1 MNKISVLGST
11 GSIGTQTLDVAKH
24 LGLDVVAISANSNA
38 DLLIKQYYDV
48 KPKYIGVTDK
58 ESAKKVKEA
67 LSGEDVTI
75 IDGEN
80 SAKTIASIDEP
91 DTVVNAI
98 IGFAGLV
105 PTLSAIENGKN
116 IALANKETLVS
127 AGRLVMSKAR
137 EKNVSVIP
145 IDSEHCAI
153 HQCLRSCSH
162 SEVDRLIITASGG
175 PFFGYTK
182 EQLVNVTKEQALKHP
197 NWSMGKGITIYSST
211 LVNKGLEM
219 IEAMHLFDFP
229 MEKIDVIVNRESII
243 HSMVETVDGS
253 VMAQLGASDMRL
265 CIQYALTYPERIPGI
280 SKKLNLTEVGKLTF
294 FDVDHETFPS
304 INLAKRAVNYGDIG
318 TCVYNASN
326 EECVNLFLQDKIKY
340 TDIFEIMEKCT
351 EKFKN
356 GNTENPAIKDIIDAD
371 REAKKFAQSLARLV

>member
-38 DLLIKQYYDV
+38 DLLINQYYDV

-58 ESAKKVKEA
+58 EAAKKIKDA
-67 LSGEDVTI
+67 LLGENVTV
-75 IDGEN
+75 IDGED
-80 SAKTIASIDEP
+80 SAKTIASLDEP

-105 PTLSAIENGKN
+105 PTLSAIEKGKN

-137 EKNVSVIP
+137 EKNVTVIP

-153 HQCLRSCSH
+153 HQCLRSCKH

-280 SKKLNLTEVGKLTF
+280 SKRLNLTEVGKLTF

-326 EECVNLFLQDKIKY
+326 EECVNLFLQDKIRY

-356 GNTENPAIKDIIDAD
+356 GNTECPAIEDIIDAD
-371 REAKKFAQSLARLV
+371 REAKKFAQSLVRLV

>member
-24 LGLDVVAISANSNA
+24 LGLEVTAITTNSNA
-38 DLLIKQYYDV
+38 DLLIKQFYDV

-58 ESAKKVKEA
+58 EAAKIVRDA
-67 LSGEDVTI
+67 LSEENVTV
-75 IDGEN
+75 IDGKD
-80 SAKTIASIDEP
+80 SAKTIASLDEP

-105 PTLSAIENGKN
+105 PTLSAIEKGKK

-137 EKNVSVIP
+137 EKNVTVIP

-153 HQCLRSCSH
+153 HQCLRSCKH

-280 SKKLNLTEVGKLTF
+280 SKRLNLTEVGKLTF

-326 EECVNLFLQDKIKY
+326 EECVNLFLQDKIRY

-356 GNTENPAIKDIIDAD
+356 GNTECPAIEDIIDAD
-371 REAKKFAQSLARLV
+371 REAKKFAQSLVRLV

>member
-356 GNTENPAIKDIIDAD
+356 GNTENPSIDDIIEAD
-371 REAKKFAQSLARLV
+371 KEAKIFCRNYF

>member
-38 DLLIKQYYDV
+38 DLLINQYYDV

-58 ESAKKVKEA
+58 EAAKKIKDA
-67 LSGEDVTI
+67 LLGENVTV
-75 IDGEN
+75 IDGKD
-80 SAKTIASIDEP
+80 SAKTIASLDEP

-105 PTLSAIENGKN
+105 PTLSAIEKGKN

-137 EKNVSVIP
+137 EKNVTVIP

-153 HQCLRSCSH
+153 HQCLRSCKH

-280 SKKLNLTEVGKLTF
+280 SKKLNLTQVGKLTF

-326 EECVNLFLQDKIKY
+326 EECVNLFLQDKIRY

-356 GNTENPAIKDIIDAD
+356 GNTESPAIEDIIDAD
-371 REAKKFAQSLARLV
+371 REAKKFAQSLVRLV

>member
-24 LGLDVVAISANSNA
+24 LGLEVTAITANSNA
-38 DLLIKQYYDV
+38 DLLIKQFYDV

-58 ESAKKVKEA
+58 EAAKIVRDA
-67 LSGEDVTI
+67 LSGENVTV
-75 IDGEN
+75 IDGKD
-80 SAKTIASIDEP
+80 SAKTIASLDEP

-105 PTLSAIENGKN
+105 PTLSAIEKGKN

-137 EKNVSVIP
+137 EKNVTVIP

-153 HQCLRSCSH
+153 HQCLRSCKH

-280 SKKLNLTEVGKLTF
+280 SKKLNLTQVGKLTF

-326 EECVNLFLQDKIKY
+326 EECVNLFLQDKIRY

-356 GNTENPAIKDIIDAD
+356 GNTESPAIEDIIDAD
-371 REAKKFAQSLARLV
+371 REAKKFAQSLVRLV

>member
-105 PTLSAIENGKN
+105 PTLSAIEKGKN

>member
-38 DLLIKQYYDV
+38 DLLINQYYDV

-58 ESAKKVKEA
+58 EAAKKIKDA
-67 LSGEDVTI
+67 LLGENVTV
-75 IDGEN
+75 IDGED
-80 SAKTIASIDEP
+80 SAKTIASLDEP

-105 PTLSAIENGKN
+105 PTLSAIEKGKN

-137 EKNVSVIP
+137 EKNVTVIP

-153 HQCLRSCSH
+153 HQCLRSCKH

-280 SKKLNLTEVGKLTF
+280 SKKLNLTQVGKLTF

-326 EECVNLFLQDKIKY
+326 EECVNLFLQDKIRY

-356 GNTENPAIKDIIDAD
+356 GNTESPAIEDIIDAD
-371 REAKKFAQSLARLV
+371 REAKKFAQSLVRLV

>member
-24 LGLDVVAISANSNA
+24 LGLEIIAITANSNA

-48 KPKYIGVTDK
+48 KPQYIGVTDK
-58 ESAKKVKEA
+58 AAAQKVKEA
-67 LSGEDVTI
+67 LSGENVVV

-80 SAKTIASIDEP
+80 SAKTIASLDEP

-98 IGFAGLV
+98 IGFAGLL
-105 PTLSAIENGKN
+105 PTLCAIEKGKN

-127 AGRLVMSKAR
+127 AGRLVMSKAK
-137 EKNVSVIP
+137 EKNVPVIP
-145 IDSEHCAI
+145 IDSEHCAL
-153 HQCLRSCSH
+153 HQCLRSCKH

-182 EQLVNVTKEQALKHP
+182 EQLFDVTKEQALKHP

-265 CIQYALTYPERIPGI
+265 CIQYALTYPERVAGI
-280 SKKLNLTEVGKLTF
+280 SKKLDLTKVGKLTF

-304 INLAKRAVNYGDIG
+304 IKLAKRAVNYGDIG

-340 TDIFEIMEKCT
+340 TDIFDIMENCT
-351 EKFKN
+351 EHFKN
-356 GNTENPAIKDIIDAD
+356 GNTDSPTIEDIVEAD
-371 REAKKFAQSLARLV
+371 KQAKVYCREKAK

>member
-24 LGLDVVAISANSNA
+24 LGLEVTAITANSNA
-38 DLLIKQYYDV
+38 DLLIKQFYDV

-58 ESAKKVKEA
+58 EAAKKIKDA
-67 LSGEDVTI
+67 LLGENVTV
-75 IDGEN
+75 IDGED
-80 SAKTIASIDEP
+80 SAKTIASLDEP

-105 PTLSAIENGKN
+105 PTLSAIEKGKN

-137 EKNVSVIP
+137 EKNVTVIP

-153 HQCLRSCSH
+153 HQCLRSCKH

-229 MEKIDVIVNRESII
+229 MEKINVIVNRESII

-280 SKKLNLTEVGKLTF
+280 SKKLNLTQVGKLTF

-326 EECVNLFLQDKIKY
+326 EECVNLFLQDKIRY

-356 GNTENPAIKDIIDAD
+356 GNTESPAIEDIIDAD
-371 REAKKFAQSLARLV
+371 REAKKFAQSLVRLV

>member
-48 KPKYIGVTDK
+48 KPKYIGVTEK
-58 ESAKKVKEA
+58 SAAEKVKNA
-67 LSGEDVTI
+67 LIGENVTI
-75 IDGEN
+75 IDGED
-80 SAKTIASIDEP
+80 SAKTIASLNEP

-105 PTLSAIENGKN
+105 PTLSAIDNGKN

-127 AGRLVMSKAR
+127 AGRLVMGKAR

-356 GNTENPAIKDIIDAD
+356 GNTENPSIDDIIEAD
-371 REAKKFAQSLARLV
+371 KEAKIFCRNYF

>member
-24 LGLDVVAISANSNA
+24 LGLEVIAISANSNWEM
-38 DLLIKQYYDV
+38 LIRQYYDI

-58 ESAKKVKEA
+58 EAAQKVKSA
-67 LSGEDVTI
+67 LEGENVTV
-75 IDGEN
+75 IDGED
-80 SAKTIASIDEP
+80 SAKIIASLDEP
-91 DTVVNAI
+91 NTVVNAI
-98 IGFAGLV
+98 IGFAGLT
-105 PTLSAIENGKN
+105 PTLCAIEKGKN

-127 AGRLVMSKAR
+127 AGRLVMNKAK

-153 HQCLRSCSH
+153 HQCLRSCKH
-162 SEVDRLIITASGG
+162 SEVERLIITASGG
-175 PFFGYTK
+175 PFFGYTV
-182 EQLVNVTKEQALKHP
+182 EQLKNVTKEQALKHP

-265 CIQYALTYPERIPGI
+265 CIQYALTYPERVTGI
-280 SKKLNLTEVGKLTF
+280 SKRLDLVKQGKLTF
-294 FDVDHETFPS
+294 FEVDHNTFPS
-304 INLAKRAVNYGDIG
+304 IMLAKKAVEYGDIG

-340 TDIFEIMEKCT
+340 TDIFDIMESCT
-351 EKFKN
+351 EHFKN
-356 GNTENPAIKDIIDAD
+356 GNTNSPTIEDIIQAD
-371 REAKKFAQSLARLV
+371 KEAKLYCREAVK

>member
-38 DLLIKQYYDV
+38 DLLINQYYDV

-58 ESAKKVKEA
+58 DAAKIVRDA
-67 LSGEDVTI
+67 LSGENVTV
-75 IDGEN
+75 IDGED
-80 SAKTIASIDEP
+80 SAKTIASLDEP

-105 PTLSAIENGKN
+105 PTLSAIEKGKN

-137 EKNVSVIP
+137 EKNVTVIP

-153 HQCLRSCSH
+153 HQCLRSCKH

-280 SKKLNLTEVGKLTF
+280 SKRLNLTEVGKLTF

-326 EECVNLFLQDKIKY
+326 EECVNLFLQDKIRY

-356 GNTENPAIKDIIDAD
+356 GNTECPAIEDIIDAD
-371 REAKKFAQSLARLV
+371 REAKKFAQSLVRLV

>member
-48 KPKYIGVTDK
+48 KPKYIGVTEK
-58 ESAKKVKEA
+58 SAAEKVKNA
-67 LSGEDVTI
+67 LIGENVTI
-75 IDGEN
+75 IDGED
-80 SAKTIASIDEP
+80 SAKTIASLNEP

-105 PTLSAIENGKN
+105 PTLSAIDNGKN

-127 AGRLVMSKAR
+127 AGRLVMGKAR

-182 EQLVNVTKEQALKHP
+182 DQLRDVTKEQALKHP

-294 FDVDHETFPS
+294 FNVDHETFPS
-304 INLAKRAVNYGDIG
+304 INLAKKAVNYGDIG

-356 GNTENPAIKDIIDAD
+356 GNTENPSIDDIIEAD
-371 REAKKFAQSLARLV
+371 KEAKIFCRNYF

>member
-38 DLLIKQYYDV
+38 DLLINQYYDV

-58 ESAKKVKEA
+58 DAAKKIKDA
-67 LSGEDVTI
+67 LLGENVTV
-75 IDGEN
+75 IDGED
-80 SAKTIASIDEP
+80 SAKTIASLDEP

-105 PTLSAIENGKN
+105 PTLSAIEKGKN

-137 EKNVSVIP
+137 EKNVTVIP

-153 HQCLRSCSH
+153 HQCLRSCKH

-280 SKKLNLTEVGKLTF
+280 SKKLNLTQVGKLTF

-326 EECVNLFLQDKIKY
+326 EECVNLFLQDKIRY

-356 GNTENPAIKDIIDAD
+356 GNTECPSIEDIIDAD
-371 REAKKFAQSLARLV
+371 RESKKFAQSLVRLV

>member
-1 MNKISVLGST
+1 MNKISILGST
-11 GSIGTQTLDVAKH
+11 GSIGTQTIDVAKH
-24 LGLDVVAISANSNA
+24 LGLEVVALSANSNA
-38 DLLIKQYYDV
+38 ELLIKQYYDV

-58 ESAKKVKEA
+58 SAAQQVKSA
-67 LSGEDVTI
+67 LSGEKVTI
-75 IDGEN
+75 IDGED
-80 SAKTIASIDEP
+80 SAKTIASLEEP

-105 PTLSAIENGKN
+105 PTLSAIDCGKK

-127 AGRLVMSKAR
+127 AGRLVMQKAR
-137 EKNVSVIP
+137 EKGVEIIP
-145 IDSEHCAI
+145 IDSEHCAL
-153 HQCLRSCSH
+153 HQCLRSCKH
-162 SEVDRLIITASGG
+162 DEVERLIITASGG
-175 PFFGYTK
+175 PFFQYSK
-182 EQLVNVTKEQALKHP
+182 EQLKNVTKEQALKHP

-219 IEAMHLFDFP
+219 IEAMHLFEFP
-229 MEKIDVIVNRESII
+229 MEKIDVIINRESII
-243 HSMVETVDGS
+243 HSMVEMVDSS

-265 CIQYALTYPERIPGI
+265 CIQYALTYPERVPGV
-280 SKKLNLTEVGKLTF
+280 SKKLDLTQVGKLTF

-304 INLAKRAVNYGDIG
+304 IKLAKRAVKYGDIG

-351 EKFKN
+351 EHFTA
-356 GNTENPAIKDIIDAD
+356 GNTDSPCIDDIIAAD
-371 REAKKFAQSLARLV
+371 KEAKKYCRECIN

>member
-24 LGLDVVAISANSNA
+24 LGLEVVAITANSNA

-58 ESAKKVKEA
+58 KAAQKVKDA
-67 LSGEDVTI
+67 LSGENVTV
-75 IDGEN
+75 IDGED
-80 SAKTIASIDEP
+80 SAKTVASLDEP

-98 IGFAGLV
+98 IGFSGLL
-105 PTLSAIENGKN
+105 PTLCAIEKGKN
-116 IALANKETLVS
+116 IAIANKETLVS
-127 AGRLVMSKAR
+127 AGRLVMGRAK
-137 EKNVSVIP
+137 EKNVPVIP
-145 IDSEHCAI
+145 IDSEHCAL
-153 HQCLRSCSH
+153 HQCLRSCKH

-175 PFFGYTK
+175 PFFGYTR
-182 EQLVNVTKEQALKHP
+182 EQLRDVTKEQALKHP

-265 CIQYALTYPERIPGI
+265 CIQYALTYPERVAGI
-280 SKKLNLTEVGKLTF
+280 SKKLDLTQVGKLTF

-304 INLAKRAVNYGDIG
+304 IKLAKRAVNYGDIG

-340 TDIFEIMEKCT
+340 TDIFDIMESCT
-351 EKFKN
+351 EHFKN
-356 GNTENPAIKDIIDAD
+356 GNTSSPSIEDIIEAD
-371 REAKKFAQSLARLV
+371 KQAKVYCREKAK

>member
-24 LGLDVVAISANSNA
+24 LGLEVVAISAGSNA

-48 KPKYIGVTDK
+48 KPKYIGVSDK
-58 ESAKKVKEA
+58 NAAEKVKTA
-67 LSGEDVTI
+67 LANEKVTV

-80 SAKTIASIDEP
+80 SAKTIATLDEP

-105 PTLSAIENGKN
+105 PTLSAIEKGKN

-127 AGRLVMSKAR
+127 AGRLVMNEAR
-137 EKNVSVIP
+137 KKGVSIIP

-175 PFFGYTK
+175 PFFGYTRQ
-182 EQLVNVTKEQALKHP
+182 QLEGVTKEQALKHP

-265 CIQYALTYPERIPGI
+265 CIQYALTFPERVQGI
-280 SKKLNLTEVGKLTF
+280 CKKLNLTQVGKLTF
-294 FDVDHETFPS
+294 FDVDHDTFPS
-304 INLAKRAVNYGDIG
+304 IKLAKRAVNYGDIG

-340 TDIFEIMEKCT
+340 TDIFEIMESCT
-351 EKFKN
+351 EHFKN
-356 GNTENPAIKDIIDAD
+356 GNTASPCIEDIIAAD
-371 REAKKFAQSLARLV
+371 KEAKAFCRRFFK

>member
-1 MNKISVLGST
+1 MNKISILGST
-11 GSIGTQTLDVAKH
+11 GSIGTQTIDVAKH
-24 LGLDVVAISANSNA
+24 LGLDVVAISAHSNA
-38 DLLIKQYYDV
+38 ELLIKQYYDV

-58 ESAKKVKEA
+58 NAAQQVKSA
-67 LSGEDVTI
+67 LFGEDVTI
-75 IDGEN
+75 IDGED
-80 SAKTIASIDEP
+80 SAKTIAALEES

-105 PTLSAIENGKN
+105 PTLSAIDCGKN

-127 AGRLVMSKAR
+127 AGRLVMQKAR
-137 EKNVSVIP
+137 EKGVEIIP
-145 IDSEHCAI
+145 IDSEHCAL
-153 HQCLRSCSH
+153 HQCLRSCKH
-162 SEVDRLIITASGG
+162 DEVERLIITASGG
-175 PFFGYTK
+175 PFFQYTK
-182 EQLVNVTKEQALKHP
+182 EQLKTVTKEQALKHP

-265 CIQYALTYPERIPGI
+265 CIQYALTFPQRIDGI
-280 SKKLNLTEVGKLTF
+280 CKKLDLTKVGKLTF

-304 INLAKRAVNYGDIG
+304 IKLAKKAVNYGDIG

-340 TDIFEIMEKCT
+340 TDIFEIMENCT
-351 EKFKN
+351 EHFKN
-356 GNTENPAIKDIIDAD
+356 GNTDTPCIDDIIAAD
-371 REAKKFAQSLARLV
+371 KEAKKYCRACIK

>member
-11 GSIGTQTLDVAKH
+11 GSIGTQTLDVANH
-24 LGLDVVAISANSNA
+24 LGLEVVAISAGSNA

-48 KPKYIGVTDK
+48 KPKYIGVSDK
-58 ESAKKVKEA
+58 NAAEKVKTA
-67 LSGEDVTI
+67 LANEKVTV

-80 SAKTIASIDEP
+80 SAKTIATLDEP

-105 PTLSAIENGKN
+105 PTLAAIEKGKN

-127 AGRLVMSKAR
+127 AGRLVMSAAR
-137 EKNVSVIP
+137 KKGVSVIP

-153 HQCLRSCSH
+153 HQCLRSCKH
-162 SEVDRLIITASGG
+162 EEVDRLIITASGG
-175 PFFGYTK
+175 PFFGYTRQ
-182 EQLVNVTKEQALKHP
+182 QLEGVTKEQALKHP

-265 CIQYALTYPERIPGI
+265 CIQYALTFPERVQGI
-280 SKKLNLTEVGKLTF
+280 CKKLNLTQVGKLTF
-294 FDVDHETFPS
+294 FDVDHDTFPS
-304 INLAKRAVNYGDIG
+304 IKLAKRAVNYGDIG

-340 TDIFEIMEKCT
+340 TDIFEIMESCT
-351 EKFKN
+351 EHFKN
-356 GNTENPAIKDIIDAD
+356 GNTDCPCIEDIIAAD
-371 REAKKFAQSLARLV
+371 KEAKAFCRRFFK

>member
-1 MNKISVLGST
+1 MNKISILGST
-11 GSIGTQTLDVAKH
+11 GSIGTQTIDVAKH
-24 LGLDVVAISANSNA
+24 LGLEVVALSANSNA
-38 DLLIKQYYDV
+38 ELLIKQYYDV

-58 ESAKKVKEA
+58 SAAQQVKSA
-67 LSGEDVTI
+67 LSGEKVTI
-75 IDGEN
+75 IDGED
-80 SAKTIASIDEP
+80 SAETIASLEEP

-105 PTLSAIENGKN
+105 PTLSAIDCGKK

-127 AGRLVMSKAR
+127 AGRLVMQKAR
-137 EKNVSVIP
+137 EKGVEIIP
-145 IDSEHCAI
+145 IDSEHCAL
-153 HQCLRSCSH
+153 HQCLRSCKH
-162 SEVDRLIITASGG
+162 DEVERLIITASGG
-175 PFFGYTK
+175 PFFQYSK
-182 EQLVNVTKEQALKHP
+182 EQLKNVTKEQALKHP

-219 IEAMHLFDFP
+219 IEAMHLFEFP
-229 MEKIDVIVNRESII
+229 MEKIDVIINRESII
-243 HSMVETVDGS
+243 HSMVEMVDSS

-265 CIQYALTYPERIPGI
+265 CIQYALTYPERVPGV
-280 SKKLNLTEVGKLTF
+280 SKKLDLTQVGKLTF

-304 INLAKRAVNYGDIG
+304 IKLAKRAVKYGDIG

-351 EKFKN
+351 EHFKA
-356 GNTENPAIKDIIDAD
+356 GNTDSPCIDDIIAAD
-371 REAKKFAQSLARLV
+371 KEAKKYCRECIN